1 MNWRLIFAL
10 SLFGVVMA
18 VAGLFGLTRGTEPLL
33 WLVIFIIYAIC
44 IAQYAGGKYFLHG
57 FLVSLLNG
65 VWIAIIHFAF
75 FPMFLRNNP
84 DVTGFSE
91 FSHAHRPQVLESD
104 CWSNRRRTLWYRRGS
119 VCLCGGQTTTKE
131 SGCCLILCELTNRA

>member
-18 VAGLFGLTRGTEPLL
+18 VAGLLGLTRGTEPLL

-57 FLVSLLNG
+57 FLVSVLNG
-65 VWIAIIHFAF
+65 VWIALIHFAF

-84 DVTGFSE
+84 DVAASFQKFPVPISLR
-91 FSHAHRPQVLESD
+91 FL
-104 CWSNRRRTLWYRRGS
+104 N
-119 VCLCGGQTTTKE
+119 
-131 SGCCLILCELTNRA
+131 LIIGPVAGALFGVVAGLFAFVAAKLLRKNQAVV

>member
-1 MNWRLIFAL
+1 LNWRLIFAL

-65 VWIAIIHFAF
+65 VWIALIHFAF
-75 FPMFLRNNP
+75 FPMFLSNNP
-84 DVTGFSE
+84 DVAASFQKFPVPISLR
-91 FSHAHRPQVLESD
+91 FL
-104 CWSNRRRTLWYRRGS
+104 N
-119 VCLCGGQTTTKE
+119 
-131 SGCCLILCELTNRA
+131 LIIGPVAGALFGIVAGLFAFVAAKLLRKNQAVV